1 MPQIP
6 SGTVTFLFTDIEGS
20 TRLWQE
26 HPDTMPHALARHDDL
41 LQRAIAAH
49 SGSIVKTTG
58 DGCFAAFATAPSA
71 VAAVVDAQRALAAE
85 AWPHTGPLRVRMG
98 LHTGTAELRDG
109 DYFGTTLNRAARLM
123 AAAHGGQTVCSA
135 VTAELVR
142 DDVDQD
148 VALVDLGEHN
158 LRDLARAEH
167 VFQLTITGI
176 RHEFPPL
183 RSLEAFAGNLP
194 LQSTSFVGRDTDL
207 VSVTSALGSSRLVT
221 LTGVGGVGKTRLS
234 LQAAAELLPRFP
246 EGAWFC
252 ELAAAT
258 EGDSLAQVVA
268 STLGVVPLAG
278 MTLGRSIL
286 EFLRTKTLL
295 LVFDN
300 CEHLLD
306 EVSDLAGSILRGCPD
321 VRVLASSREGLG
333 LPGEQILAVRSLA
346 MPVADAGVD
355 AVAHSDAAILFA
367 QRAASAR
374 AGFTIDQSN
383 MAAIAEICRRLD
395 GIPLAIELAAARV
408 ATMNPADVAAHIDER
423 FRLLTGG
430 RRGGIERHQ
439 TLRATVEWSYSL
451 LEPIEQTVFD
461 RLGVFS
467 GGFDAEGATAVVSSD
482 DVESWDIVDAMAGLV
497 AKSMV
502 VIDDSVAS
510 EARYHLLETLRA
522 FALEQLADRG
532 ESDVW
537 RRRHAVHFAALT
549 GEWGPRLRGSDEL
562 MIRRRLRTE
571 LDNVRAAVTWALDRD
586 DDDDRELG
594 VRIVVALTYEVTL
607 DRSAGYGVWADRAL
621 NCVERWQPGQR
632 SAVLGTA
639 TQAALQR
646 GDMATARSL
655 ADEAM
660 AHWQLGTGGD
670 LQAPIALASAML
682 STGEVDGA
690 IEVLV
695 DALAAFDRA
704 GAPDYSR
711 ANLLAV
717 IAMFHVFAGNLADAR
732 RTAEESVRISRRV
745 ANPSQLATALAA
757 LGYAWVP
764 DDPRAALAA
773 LDESLA
779 LTDSGASDVVL
790 THALSSAAVARA
802 ALGQT
807 TESLELLS
815 RSLRHSVFCGDLP
828 GLAGAVAH
836 GLAVIIDFGRP
847 ELLVLWT
854 ATIDENE
861 YFVHDH
867 QRELVE
873 RAEARAAQTV
883 DPERRAEIRS
893 SIAALTFDE
902 AVDRILA
909 ELDDEIA
916 APLAGPDGP

>member
-1 MPQIP
+1 
-6 SGTVTFLFTDIEGS
+6 
-20 TRLWQE
+20 
-26 HPDTMPHALARHDDL
+26 
-41 LQRAIAAH
+41 
-49 SGSIVKTTG
+49 
-58 DGCFAAFATAPSA
+58 
-71 VAAVVDAQRALAAE
+71 
-85 AWPHTGPLRVRMG
+85 
-98 LHTGTAELRDG
+98 LHTGTAQLRDG

-142 DDVDQD
+142 DDLDQD

-167 VFQLTITGI
+167 VFQLTIADIG
-176 RHEFPPL
+176 HEFPRL
-183 RSLEAFAGNLP
+183 RSLDAFPGNLP
-194 LQSTSFVGRDTDL
+194 MLTTSFVGREADL
-207 VSVTSALGSSRLVT
+207 VSVTSALGSNRLVT

-234 LQAAAELLPRFP
+234 LQVAAELLPRFP

-258 EGDSLAQVVA
+258 DGDSLAQVVA

-278 MTLGRSIL
+278 MTLDRSIL

-306 EVSDLAGSILRGCPD
+306 EVSDLAGSILQGCPD
-321 VRVLASSREGLG
+321 VLILASSREGLG
-333 LPGEQILAVRSLA
+333 IPGEQILVVRSLA
-346 MPVADAGVD
+346 MPDADAGLD
-355 AVAHSDAAILFA
+355 AMAHSDAAILFA

-374 AGFTIDQSN
+374 AGFTIDQAN
-383 MAAIAEICRRLD
+383 MAAIVQICRRLD

-408 ATMNPADVAAHIDER
+408 ATMNPSDVAAHIDER

-451 LEPIEQTVFD
+451 LEAVEQTVFD

-467 GGFDAEGATAVVSSD
+467 GGFDAEGAAAVVSSD
-482 DVESWDIVDAMAGLV
+482 DVESWDVVDALTGLV

-502 VIDDSVAS
+502 VIDDSIAG

-532 ESDVW
+532 ESDLW

-549 GEWGPRLRGSDEL
+549 AEWGPRLRGSDEL
-562 MIRRRLRTE
+562 MIRRRLRAE
-571 LDNVRAAVTWALDRD
+571 LENVRAAVTWALDRD

-594 VRIVVALTYEVTL
+594 LGIVVALTYEVTM

-632 SAVLGTA
+632 SAVLATA

-646 GDMATARSL
+646 GDMTAARSL

-660 AHWQLGTGGD
+660 ADWQLGTEGD

-682 STGEVDGA
+682 STGEVDEA
-690 IEVLV
+690 ITVLV
-695 DALAAFDRA
+695 DAFAAFEQA
-704 GAPDYSR
+704 GPPTFSR

-717 IAMFHVFAGNLADAR
+717 LAMFQAFAGHLPDAR
-732 RTAEESVRISRRV
+732 RTAQESVEVSRRL
-745 ANPSQLATALAA
+745 ANPSQLAIALAA
-757 LGYAWVP
+757 LGSALVP
-764 DDPRAALAA
+764 DDPKAALAA
-773 LDESLA
+773 LDESVALA
-779 LTDSGASDVVL
+779 DAGASDVIL
-790 THALSSAAVARA
+790 THALSCAAVARA

-836 GLAVIIDFGRP
+836 GLAVITDFGRP
-847 ELLVLWT
+847 ELLVLWA

-861 YFVHDH
+861 FFVHDH

-873 RAEARAAQTV
+873 RAEARASETV

-893 SIAALTFDE
+893 AIAALTFDE

-916 APLAGPDGP
+916 AALASPDSQDSGTDTGPP